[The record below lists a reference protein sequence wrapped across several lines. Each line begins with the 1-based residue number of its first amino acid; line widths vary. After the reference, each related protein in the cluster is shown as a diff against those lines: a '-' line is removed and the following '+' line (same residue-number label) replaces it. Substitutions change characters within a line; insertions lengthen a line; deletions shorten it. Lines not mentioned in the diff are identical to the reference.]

1 MTNESIQALKVQAL
15 FENKQTYIIPMY
27 QRNYAWGEKEIDQLI
42 LDIQDYQKQP
52 EQLNQGQTQ
61 GSKKYYIGTLVV
73 FERSKGTYEIID
85 GQQRFTTL
93 TLLAI
98 CLKRLSKEE
107 KNVLDMSW
115 FNQFNLDFESRPK
128 SSLTFQ
134 ALLRGDHL
142 QHLKS
147 SEYNADL
154 VQGFELLQR
163 AMEKIINQGSLSV
176 FCKYLFEN
184 VVIAQVLVPKDTDL
198 NHYFE
203 VMNNRGEQ
211 LEKHEILK
219 AKLMSVLN
227 QIKDEADKTSSMT
240 LFTSIWN
247 ATANM
252 ESYVQYGFS
261 TTQRD
266 VIFGK
271 DWGDFVPE
279 NASSLLEIF
288 SRNVESK
295 EQTSSKSNFKSISEM
310 LKQVPERI
318 KNKDTKEEKP
328 ERFNSIINFP
338 NFLLQVLQIWLS
350 QTMHNEKVALDDKQ
364 LIDQFEKY
372 ILLKGQGN
380 QEHERVIENVK
391 GFMFTLLKCKFIFD
405 QYIVKRD
412 YSTDHDDWSIKKLKR
427 YENSGSYVN
436 TLDGDS
442 FEINQKILLLMTAF
456 HVSTPT
462 LSYKYWL
469 NGALYW
475 LYQNKDKSVS
485 DYFNALQHLAR
496 KFIFQKYLSS
506 GQIDYF
512 DLIYDTPA
520 IDDLKIN
527 QLKRKISFGNIENN
541 FVFNYLDFLIYCNAE
556 KRNLD
561 DRYDVI
567 KKFKFTQ
574 RSSVEHFYAQ
584 QIEGERDKLDHENLH
599 RFGNLCLISSSKNS
613 SIGNR
618 LPSAKRD
625 YFMPEIR
632 KGKIDTLKLYLMI
645 QTLEEEKVWKKEQ
658 ILDHEKKM
666 LDLFES
672 DYKDFCEMCVGES
685 IQ

>member
-1 MTNESIQALKVQAL
+1 MTNELIQTFKVQAL

-42 LDIQDYQKQP
+42 LDIQDYQKQTD
-52 EQLNQGQTQ
+52 QLNQGQTREN
-61 GSKKYYIGTLVV
+61 KKYYIGTLVV
-73 FERSKGTYEIID
+73 FERSNGTYEIID

-107 KNVLDMSW
+107 KIVLDMSW
-115 FNQFNLDFESRPK
+115 FNQFNLDFQSRPK

-163 AMEKIINQGSLSV
+163 AIQKIIKQGDLSI

-184 VVIAQVLVPKDTDL
+184 VVITQVAVPKDTNL

-219 AKLMSVLN
+219 AKLLSILHKIEDVGDRSSCMS
-227 QIKDEADKTSSMT
+227 
-240 LFTSIWN
+240 LFTSIWD

-252 ESYVQYGFS
+252 ERYVQYGFS

-271 DWGDFVPE
+271 DWGDFVP
-279 NASSLLEIF
+279 NDF
-288 SRNVESK
+288 SELQKNYADNLVQPHQQNESK
-295 EQTSSKSNFKSISEM
+295 LRILDM
-310 LKQVPERI
+310 LTIPPNNI
-318 KNKDTKEEKP
+318 KNLDKSEEKP

-338 NFLLQVLQIWLS
+338 NLLLQVLQIWLS
-350 QTMHNEKVALDDKQ
+350 QTDRNEKVALDDKQ

-372 ILLKGQGN
+372 ILLKGQEN
-380 QEHERVIENVK
+380 QEHERIIENVK

-412 YSTDHDDWSIKKLKR
+412 YSTDHDDWSIKRLKR
-427 YENSGSYVN
+427 YKDSSSYVN

-442 FEINQKILLLMTAF
+442 SEITQKILLLMTAF

-469 NGALYW
+469 NGVLYW
-475 LYQNKDKSVS
+475 LYQNTDKSES

-496 KFIFQKYLSS
+496 KFIFQRYLNEK
-506 GQIDYF
+506 QIDYF
-512 DLIYDTPA
+512 DLIYGNQT
-520 IDDLKIN
+520 IDDFKID
-527 QLKRKISFGNIENN
+527 QSKLSFGNIENN
-541 FVFNYLDFLIYCNAE
+541 FVFNYLDFLIYCDAE
-556 KRNLD
+556 NSNDK
-561 DRYDVI
+561 VI
-567 KKFKFTQ
+567 KNFKFTQ

-666 LDLFES
+666 LDLFEL
-672 DYKDFCEMCVGES
+672 DYQDFVK
-685 IQ
+685 

>member
-1 MTNESIQALKVQAL
+1 MTNESIQALNVQAL

-42 LDIQDYQKQP
+42 LDIQDYQKQSD
-52 EQLNQGQTQ
+52 QLNQGQTQ

-73 FERSKGTYEIID
+73 FERSDGTYEIID

-107 KNVLDMSW
+107 KIVLDMSW

-142 QHLKS
+142 QHLES

-163 AMEKIINQGSLSV
+163 AIQKIIKQGDLSV

-184 VVIAQVLVPKDTDL
+184 VVITQVLVPKDTDL

-219 AKLMSVLN
+219 AQLMSVLN

-252 ESYVQYGFS
+252 ERYVQYGFS

-279 NASSLLEIF
+279 NASSLLKIF
-288 SRNVESK
+288 SRNVEPQ
-295 EQTSSKSNFKSISEM
+295 EQTNSKSNFQSISEM
-310 LKQVPERI
+310 LKKVPERI
-318 KNKDTKEEKP
+318 KNKETKEEKP

-350 QTMHNEKVALDDKQ
+350 QTNRNEKVALDDKQ
-364 LIDQFEKY
+364 LIDQFEKH
-372 ILLKGQGN
+372 ILLKGQEN

-412 YSTDHDDWSIKKLKR
+412 YSTDHDDWSIKRLKL
-427 YENSGSYVN
+427 YERNSSYVN
-436 TLDGDS
+436 T
-442 FEINQKILLLMTAF
+442 FEGNNTDIAQRVLLLMTAF

-475 LYQNKDKSVS
+475 LYQNKDKSES

-496 KFIFQKYLSS
+496 KFIFQRYLNEK
-506 GQIDYF
+506 QIDYF
-512 DLIYDTPA
+512 DLIYGNHT
-520 IDDLKIN
+520 IDDFKIDPSK
-527 QLKRKISFGNIENN
+527 LSFGNIESN
-541 FVFNYLDFLIYCNAE
+541 FVFNYLDFLIYCDATN
-556 KRNLD
+556 RNLD
-561 DRYDVI
+561 DRHGVI
-567 KKFKFTQ
+567 KNFKFTQ

-584 QIEGERDKLDHENLH
+584 QVEVADSKDDDENLH
-599 RFGNLCLISSSKNS
+599 SFGNLCLISSSKNS

-625 YFMPEIR
+625 YFMHEIN
-632 KGKIDTLKLYLMI
+632 KGKIDTLKLYRMI
-645 QTLEEEKVWKKEQ
+645 QMLEEEKVWKKEQ
-658 ILDHEKKM
+658 IETHEKAM
-666 LDLFES
+666 LALFKS
-672 DYKDFCEMCVGES
+672 DYTAFVK
-685 IQ
+685 

>member
-1 MTNESIQALKVQAL
+1 MKAESIQALKVQAL

-52 EQLNQGQTQ
+52 DQLNQGQTQ

-73 FERSKGTYEIID
+73 FERSDGTYEIID

-107 KNVLDMSW
+107 KIVLDMSW

-163 AMEKIINQGSLSV
+163 AIEKMINQGGLSG

-240 LFTSIWN
+240 LFMSIWN

-252 ESYVQYGFS
+252 ERYVQYGFS

-279 NASSLLEIF
+279 NASSLLKIF
-288 SRNVESK
+288 SRNIESQ
-295 EQTSSKSNFKSISEM
+295 EQTNSKSNFQSISEM
-310 LKQVPERI
+310 LKKVPERI
-318 KNKDTKEEKP
+318 KNKDTIFTKC
-328 ERFNSIINFP
+328 SA
-338 NFLLQVLQIWLS
+338 
-350 QTMHNEKVALDDKQ
+350 VALFVG
-364 LIDQFEKY
+364 IACIVY
-372 ILLKGQGN
+372 
-380 QEHERVIENVK
+380 
-391 GFMFTLLKCKFIFD
+391 TLL
-405 QYIVKRD
+405 
-412 YSTDHDDWSIKKLKR
+412 
-427 YENSGSYVN
+427 
-436 TLDGDS
+436 
-442 FEINQKILLLMTAF
+442 
-456 HVSTPT
+456 
-462 LSYKYWL
+462 
-469 NGALYW
+469 
-475 LYQNKDKSVS
+475 
-485 DYFNALQHLAR
+485 
-496 KFIFQKYLSS
+496 
-506 GQIDYF
+506 
-512 DLIYDTPA
+512 
-520 IDDLKIN
+520 
-527 QLKRKISFGNIENN
+527 
-541 FVFNYLDFLIYCNAE
+541 
-556 KRNLD
+556 
-561 DRYDVI
+561 VI
-567 KKFKFTQ
+567 KST
-574 RSSVEHFYAQ
+574 
-584 QIEGERDKLDHENLH
+584 
-599 RFGNLCLISSSKNS
+599 
-613 SIGNR
+613 
-618 LPSAKRD
+618 
-625 YFMPEIR
+625 
-632 KGKIDTLKLYLMI
+632 
-645 QTLEEEKVWKKEQ
+645 
-658 ILDHEKKM
+658 
-666 LDLFES
+666 
-672 DYKDFCEMCVGES
+672 
-685 IQ
+685 

>member
-1 MTNESIQALKVQAL
+1 MKAESIQALKVQAL

-52 EQLNQGQTQ
+52 DQLNQGQTQ

-73 FERSKGTYEIID
+73 FERSDGTYEIID

-107 KNVLDMSW
+107 KIVLDMSW

-142 QHLKS
+142 QHLKL

-163 AMEKIINQGSLSV
+163 AIEKMINQGGLSG

-252 ESYVQYGFS
+252 ERYVQYGFS

-288 SRNVESK
+288 RRNVESQ
-295 EQTSSKSNFKSISEM
+295 EQTSSKSNFQSISEM
-310 LKQVPERI
+310 LKKVPVRI

-338 NFLLQVLQIWLS
+338 NFLLQVLQIWIS
-350 QTMHNEKVALDDKQ
+350 QRNGDEKVALDDKQ
-364 LIDQFEKY
+364 LIDQFQKY
-372 ILLKGQGN
+372 ILLKGQEN
-380 QEHERVIENVK
+380 QEHERIIENVK
-391 GFMFTLLKCKFIFD
+391 GFIFTLLKCKFLFD
-405 QYIVKRD
+405 QYIIKRD
-412 YSTDHDDWSIKKLKR
+412 YSTDNDDWSIKRLKL
-427 YENSGSYVN
+427 YEKNSSYVN
-436 TLDGDS
+436 TFDENSTD
-442 FEINQKILLLMTAF
+442 IAQRILLLMTAF

-475 LYQNKDKSVS
+475 LYQNTDRTES

-496 KFIFQKYLSS
+496 KFIFQRYLSS
-506 GQIDYF
+506 EQIDYF
-512 DLIYDTPA
+512 DLLYGTSA

-527 QLKRKISFGNIENN
+527 QLMRKISFGNIENN
-541 FVFNYLDFLIYCNAE
+541 FVFNYLDFLIYCDAE
-556 KRNLD
+556 NSNDK
-561 DRYDVI
+561 VI
-567 KKFKFTQ
+567 KNFKLTQ

-584 QIEGERDKLDHENLH
+584 QVEVVDDKLDDKILH

-625 YFMPEIR
+625 YFMHEIN
-632 KGKIDTLKLYLMI
+632 KGKIDTLKLYRMI
-645 QTLEEEKVWKKEQ
+645 QMLEEEKVWKKEQ
-658 ILDHEKKM
+658 IEKHEKAM
-666 LDLFES
+666 LALFKS
-672 DYKDFCEMCVGES
+672 DYTAFVK
-685 IQ
+685 

>member
-1 MTNESIQALKVQAL
+1 MINESIQALKVQAL

-107 KNVLDMSW
+107 KIVLDMSW

-134 ALLRGDHL
+134 ALFRGDHL

-163 AMEKIINQGSLSV
+163 AIQKIITQGDLNS

-184 VVIAQVLVPKDTDL
+184 VVITQVAVPKDTNL

-203 VMNNRGEQ
+203 VMNSRGEQ

-219 AKLMSVLN
+219 AKLLSVLHK
-227 QIKDEADKTSSMT
+227 IEDLGDRTSCMT

-252 ESYVQYGFS
+252 ERYVQYGFS

-279 NASSLLEIF
+279 SASSLLEIF

-350 QTMHNEKVALDDKQ
+350 QTKRNEKVALDDKQ

-372 ILLKGQGN
+372 ILLKGHGN

-391 GFMFTLLKCKFIFD
+391 GFMFTLLKCKFLFD
-405 QYIVKRD
+405 QYIIKRD
-412 YSTDHDDWSIKKLKR
+412 YSTDHDDWSIKRLKL
-427 YENSGSYVN
+427 YEKNSSYVN
-436 TLDGDS
+436 T
-442 FEINQKILLLMTAF
+442 FEGNSTDIAQRVLLLMTAF

-462 LSYKYWL
+462 WSYKYWL

-475 LYQNKDKSVS
+475 LYQNKDKSES

-496 KFIFQKYLSS
+496 KFIFLRYLNLNNN
-506 GQIDYF
+506 QIDYF
-512 DLIYDTPA
+512 DLIYGNHT
-520 IDDLKIN
+520 IDDFKIDPSK
-527 QLKRKISFGNIENN
+527 LRFGNIENN
-541 FVFNYLDFLIYCNAE
+541 FVFNYLDFLIYCDATN
-556 KRNLD
+556 RNLD

-584 QIEGERDKLDHENLH
+584 QIEGERDKLDDETLH

-618 LPSAKRD
+618 SPITKCE

-645 QTLEEEKVWKKEQ
+645 QLLEKEGDWREAQIKKHEEGMF
-658 ILDHEKKM
+658 H
-666 LDLFES
+666 LFEL
-672 DYKDFCEMCVGES
+672 DYTAFVK
-685 IQ
+685 

>member
-1 MTNESIQALKVQAL
+1 MTNESIQALKVKAL

-61 GSKKYYIGTLVV
+61 ENKKYYIGTLVV
-73 FERSKGTYEIID
+73 FERSNGTYEIID

-98 CLKRLSKEE
+98 CLKRLSKE
-107 KNVLDMSW
+107 KKIVLDMSW
-115 FNQFNLDFESRPK
+115 FNQFNLDFQSRPK

-163 AMEKIINQGSLSV
+163 AMEKINKQGDLGD

-184 VVIAQVLVPKDTDL
+184 VVITQVTVPKDTNL

-219 AKLMSVLN
+219 AKLLSILHKIEDVG
-227 QIKDEADKTSSMT
+227 DRSSCMT
-240 LFTSIWN
+240 LFTNIWN

-252 ESYVQYGFS
+252 ERYVQYGFS

-350 QTMHNEKVALDDKQ
+350 QTMRNEKVALDDKQ

-372 ILLKGQGN
+372 ILLKGQRN

-412 YSTDHDDWSIKKLKR
+412 
-427 YENSGSYVN
+427 
-436 TLDGDS
+436 
-442 FEINQKILLLMTAF
+442 
-456 HVSTPT
+456 
-462 LSYKYWL
+462 
-469 NGALYW
+469 
-475 LYQNKDKSVS
+475 
-485 DYFNALQHLAR
+485 
-496 KFIFQKYLSS
+496 
-506 GQIDYF
+506 
-512 DLIYDTPA
+512 
-520 IDDLKIN
+520 
-527 QLKRKISFGNIENN
+527 
-541 FVFNYLDFLIYCNAE
+541 
-556 KRNLD
+556 
-561 DRYDVI
+561 
-567 KKFKFTQ
+567 
-574 RSSVEHFYAQ
+574 
-584 QIEGERDKLDHENLH
+584 
-599 RFGNLCLISSSKNS
+599 
-613 SIGNR
+613 
-618 LPSAKRD
+618 
-625 YFMPEIR
+625 
-632 KGKIDTLKLYLMI
+632 
-645 QTLEEEKVWKKEQ
+645 
-658 ILDHEKKM
+658 
-666 LDLFES
+666 
-672 DYKDFCEMCVGES
+672 
-685 IQ
+685 

>member
-42 LDIQDYQKQP
+42 LDIQDYQKQSD
-52 EQLNQGQTQ
+52 QLNQGQTQ

-73 FERSKGTYEIID
+73 FERSDGTYEIID

-107 KNVLDMSW
+107 KIVLDMSW

-163 AMEKIINQGSLSV
+163 AMEKIINQDGLSV

-184 VVIAQVLVPKDTDL
+184 VVITQVLVPKDTDL

-219 AKLMSVLN
+219 ARLMSVLN

-252 ESYVQYGFS
+252 ERYVQYGFS

-279 NASSLLEIF
+279 NASSLLDIVKKD
-288 SRNVESK
+288 VESK
-295 EQTSSKSNFKSISEM
+295 GQTSSENNSKSISEM

-350 QTMHNEKVALDDKQ
+350 QTNRNEKVALDDKQ

-380 QEHERVIENVK
+380 QEHERVIKNVK

-412 YSTDHDDWSIKKLKR
+412 YSTDHDDWSIKRLKR
-427 YENSGSYVN
+427 YKDSSSYVN

-442 FEINQKILLLMTAF
+442 SEITQKILLLMTAF

-469 NGALYW
+469 NGVLYW
-475 LYQNKDKSVS
+475 LYQNTDKSES

-496 KFIFQKYLSS
+496 KFIFQRYLNEK
-506 GQIDYF
+506 QIDYF
-512 DLIYDTPA
+512 DLIYGNQT
-520 IDDLKIN
+520 IDDFKID
-527 QLKRKISFGNIENN
+527 QSKLSFGNIENN
-541 FVFNYLDFLIYCNAE
+541 FVFNYLDFLIYCDAE
-556 KRNLD
+556 NSNDK
-561 DRYDVI
+561 VI
-567 KKFKFTQ
+567 KNFKFTQ

-672 DYKDFCEMCVGES
+672 DYKDFCEMCIGES

>member
-1 MTNESIQALKVQAL
+1 MKNESIQALNVQSL
-15 FENKQTYIIPMY
+15 LENKQKYFIPMY
-27 QRNYAWGEKEIDQLI
+27 QRNYAWGEQEIDQLI
-42 LDIQDYQKQP
+42 LDIQDYQHK
-52 EQLNQGQTQ
+52 NQ
-61 GSKKYYIGTLVV
+61 KYYIGTLVV
-73 FERSKGTYEIID
+73 FERSNGSYEIID

-98 CLKRLSKEE
+98 CLKRLSKQE
-107 KNVLDMSW
+107 KIVLDMSW

-154 VQGFELLQR
+154 AQGFELLQR
-163 AMEKIINQGSLSV
+163 AIQKIIKLGDLSG

-184 VVIAQVLVPKDTDL
+184 VIITQVLVPKDTDL

-219 AKLMSVLN
+219 AKLLSILD
-227 QIKDEADKTSSMT
+227 QIENEADKTSSMT

-252 ESYVQYGFS
+252 ERYVQYGFS

-271 DWGDFVPE
+271 DWGDFIPTD
-279 NASSLLEIF
+279 F
-288 SRNVESK
+288 SELQKNYADNLVQPHQQNESK
-295 EQTSSKSNFKSISEM
+295 LRILDM
-310 LKQVPERI
+310 LTIPPNNI
-318 KNKDTKEEKP
+318 KNLDKSEEKP

-350 QTMHNEKVALDDKQ
+350 QTDRNEKVALDDKQ

-372 ILLKGQGN
+372 ILLKGQEN

-391 GFMFTLLKCKFIFD
+391 GFMFSLLKCKFIFD
-405 QYIVKRD
+405 QYIIKRD
-412 YSTDHDDWSIKKLKR
+412 YSTNHDDWSIKRLKL
-427 YENSGSYVN
+427 YEKNSSYVN
-436 TLDGDS
+436 T
-442 FEINQKILLLMTAF
+442 FEGKDNAQKILLLMTAF
-456 HVSTPT
+456 HVSAPT

-475 LYQNKDKSVS
+475 LYQNTDHTES

-496 KFIFQKYLSS
+496 KFIFQRYLNEK
-506 GQIDYF
+506 QIDYF
-512 DLIYDTPA
+512 DLIYGNQT
-520 IDDLKIN
+520 IDDFKID
-527 QLKRKISFGNIENN
+527 QSKLSFGNIENN
-541 FVFNYLDFLIYCNAE
+541 FVFNYLDFLIYCDAE
-556 KRNLD
+556 NSNDK
-561 DRYDVI
+561 VI

-584 QIEGERDKLDHENLH
+584 KIEGERDKFFEDETLH

-666 LDLFES
+666 LDLFEL
-672 DYKDFCEMCVGES
+672 DYQDFVK
-685 IQ
+685 

>member
-1 MTNESIQALKVQAL
+1 MKNESIQALKVQAL
-15 FENKQTYIIPMY
+15 FESKQKYFIPMY
-27 QRNYAWGEKEIDQLI
+27 QRNYAWGEQEIDQLI
-42 LDIQDYQKQP
+42 LDIQDYQHK
-52 EQLNQGQTQ
+52 NQ
-61 GSKKYYIGTLVV
+61 KYYIGTLVV
-73 FERSKGTYEIID
+73 FEHSNGSYEIID

-107 KNVLDMSW
+107 KIVLDMSW

-163 AMEKIINQGSLSV
+163 AIQKIINQGDLNS

-184 VVIAQVLVPKDTDL
+184 VVITQVLVPKDTDL

-219 AKLMSVLN
+219 ARLLSKLHKIEDVGDRS
-227 QIKDEADKTSSMT
+227 SSMT

-252 ESYVQYGFS
+252 ERYVQYGFS

-288 SRNVESK
+288 SKNVESQ
-295 EQTSSKSNFKSISEM
+295 EQTNSESNFQSISEM

-318 KNKDTKEEKP
+318 NNKDTKEEKP

-350 QTMHNEKVALDDKQ
+350 QTNRNKKVALDDKQ
-364 LIDQFEKY
+364 LIDQFEEH
-372 ILLKGQGN
+372 ILLKNLGI
-380 QEHERVIENVK
+380 QEDKEVIENVK
-391 GFMFTLLKCKFIFD
+391 SFMFTLLKSKFLFD
-405 QYIVKRD
+405 QYIIKRD
-412 YSTDHDDWSIKKLKR
+412 YSTDHDDWSIKRLKL
-427 YENSGSYVN
+427 YEKNSSYVTTFGGN
-436 TLDGDS
+436 GADLAK
-442 FEINQKILLLMTAF
+442 KITLLMTAF
-456 HVSTPT
+456 HISTPT

-469 NGALYW
+469 NGALNW
-475 LYQNKDKSVS
+475 LYLNTDKSES

-496 KFIFQKYLSS
+496 KFIFQRYLNEK
-506 GQIDYF
+506 QIDYF
-512 DLIYDTPA
+512 DLIYGNQT
-520 IDDLKIN
+520 IDDFKID
-527 QLKRKISFGNIENN
+527 QSKLSFGNIENN
-541 FVFNYLDFLIYCNAE
+541 FVFNYLDFLIYCDAE
-556 KRNLD
+556 NSNDK
-561 DRYDVI
+561 VI
-567 KKFKFTQ
+567 KNFKFTQ

-584 QIEGERDKLDHENLH
+584 QIEGERDESDHENLH

-666 LDLFES
+666 LDLFEL
-672 DYKDFCEMCVGES
+672 DYQDFVK
-685 IQ
+685 

>member
-1 MTNESIQALKVQAL
+1 MKNESIQALKVQAL

-107 KNVLDMSW
+107 KIVLDMSW

-163 AMEKIINQGSLSV
+163 AMEKIINQGGLSV

-184 VVIAQVLVPKDTDL
+184 VVITQVLVPKDTDL

-219 AKLMSVLN
+219 ARLMSVLN
-227 QIKDEADKTSSMT
+227 QIKNEADKTSSMT

-252 ESYVQYGFS
+252 ERYVQYGFS
-261 TTQRD
+261 TIYRD

-288 SRNVESK
+288 SKNVESQ
-295 EQTSSKSNFKSISEM
+295 EQTNSESNFQSISEM
-310 LKQVPERI
+310 LKKVPERI
-318 KNKDTKEEKP
+318 RNKDTKEEKP

-350 QTMHNEKVALDDKQ
+350 QTMRNEKVALDDKQ

-372 ILLKGQGN
+372 ILLKGQRN

-442 FEINQKILLLMTAF
+442 SEINQKILLLMTAF

-496 KFIFQKYLSS
+496 KFIFQRYLSS
-506 GQIDYF
+506 EQIDYF

-658 ILDHEKKM
+658 ILDHEQAM
-666 LDLFES
+666 LALFES
-672 DYKDFCEMCVGES
+672 DYQDFVK
-685 IQ
+685 

>member
-1 MTNESIQALKVQAL
+1 
-15 FENKQTYIIPMY
+15 
-27 QRNYAWGEKEIDQLI
+27 
-42 LDIQDYQKQP
+42 
-52 EQLNQGQTQ
+52 
-61 GSKKYYIGTLVV
+61 
-73 FERSKGTYEIID
+73 
-85 GQQRFTTL
+85 
-93 TLLAI
+93 
-98 CLKRLSKEE
+98 
-107 KNVLDMSW
+107 
-115 FNQFNLDFESRPK
+115 
-128 SSLTFQ
+128 
-134 ALLRGDHL
+134 
-142 QHLKS
+142 
-147 SEYNADL
+147 
-154 VQGFELLQR
+154 
-163 AMEKIINQGSLSV
+163 MEKINKQGDLGD

-184 VVIAQVLVPKDTDL
+184 VVITQVTVPKDTNL

-219 AKLMSVLN
+219 AKLLSILHKIEDVG
-227 QIKDEADKTSSMT
+227 DRSSCMT

-252 ESYVQYGFS
+252 ERYVQYGFS

-279 NASSLLEIF
+279 NASSLLKIF
-288 SRNVESK
+288 SRNVEPQ
-295 EQTSSKSNFKSISEM
+295 EQTNSKSNFQSISEM
-310 LKQVPERI
+310 LKKVPERI

-350 QTMHNEKVALDDKQ
+350 QTKRNEKVALDDKQ

-372 ILLKGQGN
+372 ILLKGHGN

-412 YSTDHDDWSIKKLKR
+412 YSTDHDDWSIKRLKL
-427 YENSGSYVN
+427 YERNSSYVN
-436 TLDGDS
+436 T
-442 FEINQKILLLMTAF
+442 FEGNNTDIAQRVLLLMTAF

-475 LYQNKDKSVS
+475 LYQNKDKSES

-496 KFIFQKYLSS
+496 KFIFQRYLNEN
-506 GQIDYF
+506 QIDYF
-512 DLIYDTPA
+512 DLIYGNHT
-520 IDDLKIN
+520 IDDFKIDPSK
-527 QLKRKISFGNIENN
+527 LSFGNIESN
-541 FVFNYLDFLIYCNAE
+541 FVFNYLDFLIYCDATS
-556 KRNLD
+556 RNLD
-561 DRYDVI
+561 DRHGVI
-567 KKFKFTQ
+567 KNFKFTQ

-584 QIEGERDKLDHENLH
+584 QVEVADSKDDDENLH
-599 RFGNLCLISSSKNS
+599 SFGNLCLISSSKNS

-625 YFMPEIR
+625 YFMHEIN
-632 KGKIDTLKLYLMI
+632 KGKIDTLKLYRMI
-645 QTLEEEKVWKKEQ
+645 QMLEEEKVWKKEQ
-658 ILDHEKKM
+658 IETHEKAM
-666 LDLFES
+666 LALFKS
-672 DYKDFCEMCVGES
+672 DYTAFVK
-685 IQ
+685 

>member
-1 MTNESIQALKVQAL
+1 MKNESIQALKVQAL

-52 EQLNQGQTQ
+52 DQINPVQTQ
-61 GSKKYYIGTLVV
+61 GNKKYYIGTLVV
-73 FERSKGTYEIID
+73 FESSDGKYEIID

-98 CLKRLSKEE
+98 CLKRLSQEE
-107 KNVLDMSW
+107 KIVLDMSW
-115 FNQFNLDFESRPK
+115 FDQFNLDFESRPK

-134 ALLRGDHL
+134 ALFRGDHL

-163 AMEKIINQGSLSV
+163 AIQKIITQGDLNS

-184 VVIAQVLVPKDTDL
+184 VVITQVAVPKDTNL

-203 VMNNRGEQ
+203 VMNSRGEQ

-219 AKLMSVLN
+219 AKLLSVLHK
-227 QIKDEADKTSSMT
+227 IEDVGDRTSCMT

-252 ESYVQYGFS
+252 ERYVQYGFS

-271 DWGDFVPE
+271 DWGDFIPE
-279 NASSLLEIF
+279 NASSLLKIF
-288 SRNVESK
+288 SKNVESQ
-295 EQTSSKSNFKSISEM
+295 EQKSSKSNSQSINEM
-310 LKQVPERI
+310 LKKVPERI

-350 QTMHNEKVALDDKQ
+350 QTNRNQKVALDDKQ
-364 LIDQFEKY
+364 LIDQFAKY
-372 ILLKGQGN
+372 ILLKGQEN

-391 GFMFTLLKCKFIFD
+391 GFMFTLLKCKFLFD
-405 QYIVKRD
+405 QYIIKRD
-412 YSTDHDDWSIKKLKR
+412 YSTDHDDWSIKRLKL
-427 YENSGSYVN
+427 YEKNSSYVN
-436 TLDGDS
+436 N
-442 FEINQKILLLMTAF
+442 FEGNSTDFAKKILLLMTAF

-469 NGALYW
+469 NGLLYW
-475 LYQNKDKSVS
+475 LYQNKDKSES
-485 DYFNALQHLAR
+485 DFFNALQHLAR
-496 KFIFQKYLSS
+496 KFIFLRYLNLNND
-506 GQIDYF
+506 QIDYF
-512 DLIYDTPA
+512 DLIYGNHT
-520 IDDLKIN
+520 IDDFKIDPSK
-527 QLKRKISFGNIENN
+527 LRFGNIENN
-541 FVFNYLDFLIYCNAE
+541 FVFNYLDFLIYCDATN
-556 KRNLD
+556 RNLD
-561 DRYDVI
+561 DRHGVI
-567 KKFKFTQ
+567 KNFKFTQ

-584 QIEGERDKLDHENLH
+584 QVEVVDSKLDDKTLH
-599 RFGNLCLISSSKNS
+599 SFGNLCLISSSKNS

-625 YFMPEIR
+625 YFMHEIN

-645 QTLEEEKVWKKEQ
+645 QLLEKEGDWREAQIKKHEEGMF
-658 ILDHEKKM
+658 H
-666 LDLFES
+666 LFEL
-672 DYKDFCEMCVGES
+672 DYTAFVK
-685 IQ
+685 

>member
-1 MTNESIQALKVQAL
+1 MKNESIQALKVQAL

-52 EQLNQGQTQ
+52 DQLNQGQTQ
-61 GSKKYYIGTLVV
+61 GNEKYYIGTLVV
-73 FERSKGTYEIID
+73 FECSDGTYEIID

-107 KNVLDMSW
+107 KVVLDMSW

-163 AMEKIINQGSLSV
+163 AMEKMIKQNCLVG
-176 FCKYLFEN
+176 FCEYLFQN
-184 VVIAQVLVPKDTDL
+184 VVITQVAVPKDTNL

-252 ESYVQYGFS
+252 ERYIQYGFS

-266 VIFGK
+266 MIFGN

-279 NASSLLEIF
+279 NASSLLKIF
-288 SRNVESK
+288 SKNEESQ
-295 EQTSSKSNFKSISEM
+295 EQKNTKSNFKSISEM
-310 LKQVPERI
+310 LKQVPEHI
-318 KNKDTKEEKP
+318 KNKDRKEEKP

-350 QTMHNEKVALDDKQ
+350 QTNRNEKVALDDKQ

-380 QEHERVIENVK
+380 QEYERVIENVK

-427 YENSGSYVN
+427 YENSSSYVN

-442 FEINQKILLLMTAF
+442 PEITQKILLLMTAF

-469 NGALYW
+469 NGMLYW
-475 LYQNKDKSVS
+475 LYQNKDKSEA

-496 KFIFQKYLSS
+496 KFIFQRYLNAK
-506 GQIDYF
+506 QIDYF
-512 DLIYDTPA
+512 DLIYSTQT
-520 IDDLKIN
+520 IDDLKIDK
-527 QLKRKISFGNIENN
+527 LKLSFGSIENN
-541 FVFNYLDFLIYCNAE
+541 FVFNYLDYLIWSNAE
-556 KRNLD
+556 NLD
-561 DRYDVI
+561 KEATEI
-567 KKFKFTQ
+567 FKNFKFTQ

-584 QIEGERDKLDHENLH
+584 QIEGEGGELDDKKLH
-599 RFGNLCLISSSKNS
+599 NFGNLCLISSSKNS
-613 SIGNR
+613 SLGNR
-618 LPSAKRD
+618 SPSAKRD
-625 YFMPEIR
+625 YFRHEIK

-645 QTLEEEKVWKKEQ
+645 QLLEKEGDWREAQIKKHEEK
-658 ILDHEKKM
+658 M
-666 LDLFES
+666 LYLFES
-672 DYKDFCEMCVGES
+672 DYKGFCEMSVGES

>member
-1 MTNESIQALKVQAL
+1 MTNEPIQTFKVKAL

-42 LDIQDYQKQP
+42 LDIQDYQKQTD
-52 EQLNQGQTQ
+52 QLNQGQTREN
-61 GSKKYYIGTLVV
+61 KKYYIGTLVV
-73 FERSKGTYEIID
+73 FERSNGTYEIID

-107 KNVLDMSW
+107 KIVLDMSW

-163 AMEKIINQGSLSV
+163 AIQKIIKQGDLSI

-184 VVIAQVLVPKDTDL
+184 VVITQVAVPKDTNL

-219 AKLMSVLN
+219 AKLLSILHKIEDVGDRSSCMS
-227 QIKDEADKTSSMT
+227 
-240 LFTSIWN
+240 LFTSIWD

-252 ESYVQYGFS
+252 ERYVQYGFS

-279 NASSLLEIF
+279 NASRLLKSF
-288 SRNVESK
+288 SRNVESQ
-295 EQTSSKSNFKSISEM
+295 EQTNTKSNFQSISEM
-310 LKQVPERI
+310 LKKVPERI

-350 QTMHNEKVALDDKQ
+350 QTNRNEKVALDDKQ
-364 LIDQFEKY
+364 LIDQFEKH

-412 YSTDHDDWSIKKLKR
+412 
-427 YENSGSYVN
+427 
-436 TLDGDS
+436 
-442 FEINQKILLLMTAF
+442 
-456 HVSTPT
+456 
-462 LSYKYWL
+462 
-469 NGALYW
+469 
-475 LYQNKDKSVS
+475 
-485 DYFNALQHLAR
+485 
-496 KFIFQKYLSS
+496 
-506 GQIDYF
+506 
-512 DLIYDTPA
+512 
-520 IDDLKIN
+520 
-527 QLKRKISFGNIENN
+527 
-541 FVFNYLDFLIYCNAE
+541 
-556 KRNLD
+556 
-561 DRYDVI
+561 
-567 KKFKFTQ
+567 
-574 RSSVEHFYAQ
+574 
-584 QIEGERDKLDHENLH
+584 
-599 RFGNLCLISSSKNS
+599 
-613 SIGNR
+613 
-618 LPSAKRD
+618 
-625 YFMPEIR
+625 
-632 KGKIDTLKLYLMI
+632 
-645 QTLEEEKVWKKEQ
+645 
-658 ILDHEKKM
+658 
-666 LDLFES
+666 
-672 DYKDFCEMCVGES
+672 
-685 IQ
+685 

>member
-1 MTNESIQALKVQAL
+1 MTNESIQALNVQAL

-52 EQLNQGQTQ
+52 DQLNLGQTQ
-61 GSKKYYIGTLVV
+61 GNKKYYIGTLVV
-73 FERSKGTYEIID
+73 FERIDGTYEIID

-107 KNVLDMSW
+107 KIILDMSW
-115 FNQFNLDFESRPK
+115 FNLFNLDFESRPK

-147 SEYNADL
+147 SVYNADL

-163 AMEKIINQGSLSV
+163 AIQKIIKQGDLNG

-184 VVIAQVLVPKDTDL
+184 VVITQVLVPKDTDL

-252 ESYVQYGFS
+252 ERYVQYGFS

-266 VIFGK
+266 VIFGN
-271 DWGDFVPE
+271 DWGDFIPE
-279 NASSLLEIF
+279 NASSLLEFF
-288 SRNVESK
+288 SRNVELQ
-295 EQTSSKSNFKSISEM
+295 EQTSSKSNFQSISEM

-318 KNKDTKEEKP
+318 KNKDTKVEKP

-338 NFLLQVLQIWLS
+338 NFLLQILQIWLS
-350 QTMHNEKVALDDKQ
+350 QTDLNEKVALDDKQ

-372 ILLKGQGN
+372 ILLKGQEN
-380 QEHERVIENVK
+380 LELERVIENVK

-412 YSTDHDDWSIKKLKR
+412 YSTDHDDWSIKRLKL
-427 YENSGSYVN
+427 YEKNSSYVN
-436 TLDGDS
+436 T
-442 FEINQKILLLMTAF
+442 FEGNSTDIAQRVLLLMTAF

-475 LYQNKDKSVS
+475 LYQNKDRTES
-485 DYFNALQHLAR
+485 DYLKALQHLAR
-496 KFIFQKYLSS
+496 KFIFLRYLSAE
-506 GQIDYF
+506 QVDYF
-512 DLIYDTPA
+512 DLIYGSQT
-520 IDDLKIN
+520 IRNLKIDESK
-527 QLKRKISFGNIENN
+527 LSFGNIENN

-556 KRNLD
+556 NSNDK
-561 DRYDVI
+561 VI
-567 KKFKFTQ
+567 KNFKFTQ

-584 QIEGERDKLDHENLH
+584 QVEVADSKLDDENLH
-599 RFGNLCLISSSKNS
+599 SFGNLCLISSSKNS

-618 LPSAKRD
+618 LPSAKRE
-625 YFMPEIR
+625 YFLPEINN
-632 KGKIDTLKLYLMI
+632 GKIDTLKLYRMI
-645 QTLEEEKVWKKEQ
+645 QMLEEEKVWKKEQ
-658 ILDHEKKM
+658 IEKHEKAM
-666 LDLFES
+666 LALFKS
-672 DYKDFCEMCVGES
+672 DYTAFVK
-685 IQ
+685 

>member
-1 MTNESIQALKVQAL
+1 MKNESIQALNVQAL
-15 FENKQTYIIPMY
+15 FQNKQNYIIPMY

-42 LDIQDYQKQP
+42 LDIQDYQD
-52 EQLNQGQTQ
+52 EN
-61 GSKKYYIGTLVV
+61 KKYYIGTLVV
-73 FERSKGTYEIID
+73 YERSDETYEIID

-107 KNVLDMSW
+107 KDVPDMAW

-142 QHLKS
+142 QHLRS
-147 SEYNADL
+147 SAYNADL
-154 VQGFELLQR
+154 VQGFELLQQAIQKMR
-163 AMEKIINQGSLSV
+163 QHSNLNG

-184 VVIAQVLVPKDTDL
+184 VVITQVAVPKDTDL

-227 QIKDEADKTSSMT
+227 KISDDADKTSSMA
-240 LFTSIWN
+240 LFTTIWN

-252 ESYVQYGFS
+252 ERYVQFGFS
-261 TTQRD
+261 TKQR
-266 VIFGK
+266 VEIFGN
-271 DWGDFVPE
+271 DWGDFIPH
-279 NASSLLEIF
+279 NHSSLLDIVK
-288 SRNVESK
+288 RNVESQ
-295 EQTSSKSNFKSISEM
+295 EQTSLESNSQSISEM
-310 LKQVPERI
+310 LKKVPEI
-318 KNKDTKEEKP
+318 IENKNTKEEKP

-338 NFLLQVLQIWLS
+338 NFLLQVLQIWVR
-350 QTMHNEKVALDDKQ
+350 QTGRVEKVALDDKQ

-372 ILLKGQGN
+372 ILLKGQEN
-380 QEHERVIENVK
+380 QEYERVIESVK

-405 QYIVKRD
+405 QYIIKRD
-412 YSTDHDDWSIKKLKR
+412 YSTNHDDWSIKRLKL
-427 YENSGSYVN
+427 YEKNSSYVN
-436 TLDGDS
+436 TFDGNSADLAKR
-442 FEINQKILLLMTAF
+442 IVLLMTAF

-475 LYQNKDKSVS
+475 LYQNTDKSES
-485 DYFNALQHLAR
+485 NYFNELQHLAR
-496 KFIFQKYLSS
+496 KFIFQRYLNAE
-506 GQIDYF
+506 QIDYF
-512 DLIYDTPA
+512 DLIYGVQAKTNLT
-520 IDDLKIN
+520 IDQSKL
-527 QLKRKISFGNIENN
+527 SFGNIENN

-556 KRNLD
+556 NSNDK
-561 DRYDVI
+561 VI
-567 KKFKFTQ
+567 KNFKFTQ

-584 QIEGERDKLDHENLH
+584 QIEGESDKLDNANLH
-599 RFGNLCLISSSKNS
+599 KFGNLCLISSSKNS

-625 YFMPEIR
+625 YFLHEIN
-632 KGKIDTLKLYLMI
+632 KGKIDTLKLFLMLKL
-645 QTLEEEKVWKKEQ
+645 LEEEKVWRTTQ
-658 ILDHEKKM
+658 IEKHEKAM
-666 LDLFES
+666 LALFES
-672 DYKDFCEMCVGES
+672 DYQGFCKMSVGEP
-685 IQ
+685 IQC

>member
-1 MTNESIQALKVQAL
+1 MTNESIQAFKIQAL

-27 QRNYAWGEKEIDQLI
+27 QRNYAWGEEEIDQLI
-42 LDIQDYQKQP
+42 LDIQDYQK
-52 EQLNQGQTQ
+52 EN
-61 GSKKYYIGTLVV
+61 KKYYIGTLVV
-73 FERSKGTYEIID
+73 FEHSNGKYEIID

-107 KNVLDMSW
+107 KIVLDMSW

-134 ALLRGDHL
+134 ALLRGDQL
-142 QHLKS
+142 QHLRS
-147 SEYNADL
+147 STYNADII
-154 VQGFELLQR
+154 QGFELLQS
-163 AMEKIINQGSLSV
+163 AIQKIIKQGDLNS

-184 VVIAQVLVPKDTDL
+184 VIITQVLVPKDTDL

-203 VMNNRGEQ
+203 VMNSRGEQ

-219 AKLMSVLN
+219 AKLLSVLHK
-227 QIKDEADKTSSMT
+227 IEDAGDRSSCMI

-252 ESYVQYGFS
+252 ERYVQYGFS

-266 VIFGK
+266 VIFGR
-271 DWGDFVPE
+271 DWGDFTP
-279 NASSLLEIF
+279 NNF
-288 SRNVESK
+288 SELQKNYADNLAQPHQQKESK
-295 EQTSSKSNFKSISEM
+295 LRILDM
-310 LKQVPERI
+310 LTIPPNNI
-318 KNKDTKEEKP
+318 KNLDKSEEKP

-338 NFLLQVLQIWLS
+338 NFLLQVLQIWLG
-350 QTMHNEKVALDDKQ
+350 QTDCNKKVALDDKQ

-372 ILLKGQGN
+372 ILLKDQGN
-380 QEHERVIENVK
+380 QEHKRVIENVK

-412 YSTDHDDWSIKKLKR
+412 YSTDHDDWSIKRLKR

-442 FEINQKILLLMTAF
+442 SEITQKILLLMTAF

-496 KFIFQKYLSS
+496 KFIFQRYLSS
-506 GQIDYF
+506 EQIDYF
-512 DLIYDTPA
+512 DLIYGTPA

-584 QIEGERDKLDHENLH
+584 QIEGERDKLDDETLH

-618 LPSAKRD
+618 SPSTKCE

-645 QTLEEEKVWKKEQ
+645 QLLEKEGDWSTTQIEKHEQ
-658 ILDHEKKM
+658 AM
-666 LDLFES
+666 LALFEL
-672 DYKDFCEMCVGES
+672 DYQDFVK
-685 IQ
+685 

>member
-1 MTNESIQALKVQAL
+1 MTNESIQALKIQAL

-73 FERSKGTYEIID
+73 FERSDGTYEIID

-107 KNVLDMSW
+107 NNVLDMSW

-128 SSLTFQ
+128 SSLTFK

-154 VQGFELLQR
+154 VKGFELLQR
-163 AMEKIINQGSLSV
+163 AMEKINKQGDLGD

-184 VVIAQVLVPKDTDL
+184 VVITQVAVPKDTNL

-219 AKLMSVLN
+219 ARLMSVLN

-252 ESYVQYGFS
+252 ERYVQYGFS

-271 DWGDFVPE
+271 DWGNFVPE

-288 SRNVESK
+288 SRNVESQ
-295 EQTSSKSNFKSISEM
+295 EQTSSKSNFQSISEM

-350 QTMHNEKVALDDKQ
+350 QTMRNEKVALDDKQ
-364 LIDQFEKY
+364 LIDQFEKH

-427 YENSGSYVN
+427 YENTGSYVN
-436 TLDGDS
+436 T
-442 FEINQKILLLMTAF
+442 FEVNNTDIAQRVLLLITAF

-496 KFIFQKYLSS
+496 KFIFQRYLNEK
-506 GQIDYF
+506 QIDYF
-512 DLIYDTPA
+512 DLIYGNQT
-520 IDDLKIN
+520 IDDFKID
-527 QLKRKISFGNIENN
+527 QSKLSFGNIENN
-541 FVFNYLDFLIYCNAE
+541 FVFNYLDFLIYCDAE
-556 KRNLD
+556 NSNDK
-561 DRYDVI
+561 VI
-567 KKFKFTQ
+567 KNFKFTQ

-618 LPSAKRD
+618 LPSAKSD

-666 LDLFES
+666 LDLFEL
-672 DYKDFCEMCVGES
+672 DYQDFVK
-685 IQ
+685 

>member
-1 MTNESIQALKVQAL
+1 MTNESIQAFKIQAL

-27 QRNYAWGEKEIDQLI
+27 QRNYAWGEKEINQLI

-52 EQLNQGQTQ
+52 EQLNQWQTQ
-61 GSKKYYIGTLVV
+61 GIKKYYIGTLVV
-73 FERSKGTYEIID
+73 FEHNDGTYEIID

-107 KNVLDMSW
+107 NNVLDMSW
-115 FNQFNLDFESRPK
+115 FNQFNLDFESRSK

-163 AMEKIINQGSLSV
+163 AMEKINKQGDLGD

-184 VVIAQVLVPKDTDL
+184 VVITQVTVPKDTNL

-219 AKLMSVLN
+219 AKLLSVLHK
-227 QIKDEADKTSSMT
+227 IEDAGDRSSCMI

-252 ESYVQYGFS
+252 ERYVQYGFS

-266 VIFGK
+266 VIFGR

-295 EQTSSKSNFKSISEM
+295 EQTSSKGNFQSISEM
-310 LKQVPERI
+310 LKKVPERN

-350 QTMHNEKVALDDKQ
+350 QTNRNEKVALDDKQ

-412 YSTDHDDWSIKKLKR
+412 YSTDHDDWSIKRLKL
-427 YENSGSYVN
+427 YERNSSYVN
-436 TLDGDS
+436 T
-442 FEINQKILLLMTAF
+442 FEGNNTDIAQRVLLLMTAF

-475 LYQNKDKSVS
+475 LYQDKGKSVS
-485 DYFNALQHLAR
+485 DYFIALQHLAR
-496 KFIFQKYLSS
+496 KFIFQRYLNEK
-506 GQIDYF
+506 QIDYF
-512 DLIYDTPA
+512 DLIYGNQT
-520 IDDLKIN
+520 IDDFKID
-527 QLKRKISFGNIENN
+527 QSKLSFGSIENN

-625 YFMPEIR
+625 YFMHEIN

-666 LDLFES
+666 LDLFEL
-672 DYKDFCEMCVGES
+672 DYQDFVK
-685 IQ
+685 

>member
-42 LDIQDYQKQP
+42 LDIQDYQKQTD
-52 EQLNQGQTQ
+52 QLNQGQTQ
-61 GSKKYYIGTLVV
+61 ENKKYYIGTLVV
-73 FERSKGTYEIID
+73 FERSNSTYEIID

-107 KNVLDMSW
+107 KIVLDMSW
-115 FNQFNLDFESRPK
+115 FNQFNLDFHSRPK

-163 AMEKIINQGSLSV
+163 AIQKIIKQGDLSV

-184 VVIAQVLVPKDTDL
+184 VVITQVLVPKDTDL

-219 AKLMSVLN
+219 AQLMSVLN

-252 ESYVQYGFS
+252 ERYVQYGFS

-288 SRNVESK
+288 SKNVESQ
-295 EQTSSKSNFKSISEM
+295 EQTNSENNFQSISEM
-310 LKQVPERI
+310 LKKVPERI
-318 KNKDTKEEKP
+318 RNKDTKEEKL

-350 QTMHNEKVALDDKQ
+350 QTNRNEKVALDDKQ
-364 LIDQFEKY
+364 LIDQFEKH

-380 QEHERVIENVK
+380 PEHERVIENVK

-442 FEINQKILLLMTAF
+442 SEINQKILLLMTAF

-485 DYFNALQHLAR
+485 DYFNAFQHLAR
-496 KFIFQKYLSS
+496 KFIFQRYLNEK
-506 GQIDYF
+506 QIDYF
-512 DLIYDTPA
+512 DLIYGNQK
-520 IDDLKIN
+520 IDDFKID
-527 QLKRKISFGNIENN
+527 QSKLSFGNIENN

-584 QIEGERDKLDHENLH
+584 QIEGERDESDHENLH

-672 DYKDFCEMCVGES
+672 DYKDFCEMCAGES

>member
-1 MTNESIQALKVQAL
+1 MTNELIQTFKVQAL

-42 LDIQDYQKQP
+42 LDIQDYQKQTD
-52 EQLNQGQTQ
+52 QLNQGQTREN
-61 GSKKYYIGTLVV
+61 KKYYIGTLVV
-73 FERSKGTYEIID
+73 FERSNGTYEIID

-107 KNVLDMSW
+107 KIVLDMSW
-115 FNQFNLDFESRPK
+115 FNQFNLDFQSRPK

-163 AMEKIINQGSLSV
+163 AIQKIIKQGDLSI

-184 VVIAQVLVPKDTDL
+184 VVITQVAVPKDTNL

-219 AKLMSVLN
+219 AKLLSILHKIEDVGDRSSCMS
-227 QIKDEADKTSSMT
+227 
-240 LFTSIWN
+240 LFTSIWD

-252 ESYVQYGFS
+252 ERYVQYGFS

-279 NASSLLEIF
+279 NASSLLKIF
-288 SRNVESK
+288 SINVESQ
-295 EQTSSKSNFKSISEM
+295 EQTNSKSNFQSISEM
-310 LKQVPERI
+310 LKKVPERI

-350 QTMHNEKVALDDKQ
+350 QTNRNEKVALDDKQ
-364 LIDQFEKY
+364 LIDQFEKH

-427 YENSGSYVN
+427 YENTGSYVN
-436 TLDGDS
+436 T
-442 FEINQKILLLMTAF
+442 FEVNNTDIAQRVLLLMTAL

-496 KFIFQKYLSS
+496 KFIFQRYLNEK
-506 GQIDYF
+506 QIDYF
-512 DLIYDTPA
+512 DLIYGNQT
-520 IDDLKIN
+520 IDDFKID
-527 QLKRKISFGNIENN
+527 QSKLSFGNIENN
-541 FVFNYLDFLIYCNAE
+541 FVFNYLDFLIYCDAE
-556 KRNLD
+556 NSNDK
-561 DRYDVI
+561 VI
-567 KKFKFTQ
+567 KNFKFTQ

-645 QTLEEEKVWKKEQ
+645 QTLEEEKVWKKVQ

-666 LDLFES
+666 LDLFEL
-672 DYKDFCEMCVGES
+672 DYQDFVK
-685 IQ
+685 

>member
-1 MTNESIQALKVQAL
+1 MKNESIQALKVQAL

-107 KNVLDMSW
+107 KIVLDMSW

-163 AMEKIINQGSLSV
+163 AMEKIINQGGLSV

-184 VVIAQVLVPKDTDL
+184 VVITQVLVPKDTDL

-219 AKLMSVLN
+219 ARLMSVLN
-227 QIKDEADKTSSMT
+227 QIKNEADKTSSMT

-252 ESYVQYGFS
+252 ERYVQYGFS
-261 TTQRD
+261 TIYRD

-288 SRNVESK
+288 SKNVESQ
-295 EQTSSKSNFKSISEM
+295 EQTNSESNFQSISEM
-310 LKQVPERI
+310 LKKVPERI
-318 KNKDTKEEKP
+318 RNKDTKEEKP

-350 QTMHNEKVALDDKQ
+350 QTMRNEKVALDDKQ

-372 ILLKGQGN
+372 ILLKGQRN

-442 FEINQKILLLMTAF
+442 SEINQKILLLMTAF

-496 KFIFQKYLSS
+496 KFIFQRYLSS
-506 GQIDYF
+506 EQIDYF

-658 ILDHEKKM
+658 IEEHEKAM
-666 LDLFES
+666 LKLFES
-672 DYKDFCEMCVGES
+672 DYHDFVK
-685 IQ
+685 

>member
-1 MTNESIQALKVQAL
+1 MTNESIQALNVQAL

-42 LDIQDYQKQP
+42 LDIQDYQKQTD
-52 EQLNQGQTQ
+52 QLNQGQTQ
-61 GSKKYYIGTLVV
+61 ENKKYYIGTLVV
-73 FERSKGTYEIID
+73 FERSNSTYEIID

-107 KNVLDMSW
+107 KIVLDMSW
-115 FNQFNLDFESRPK
+115 FNQFNLDFHSRPK

-163 AMEKIINQGSLSV
+163 AIQKIIKQGDLSF

-184 VVIAQVLVPKDTDL
+184 VVITQVLVPKDTDL

-219 AKLMSVLN
+219 AQLMSVLN

-252 ESYVQYGFS
+252 ERYVQYGFS

-288 SRNVESK
+288 SKNVESQ
-295 EQTSSKSNFKSISEM
+295 EQTNSENNFQSISEM
-310 LKQVPERI
+310 LKKVPERI
-318 KNKDTKEEKP
+318 RNKDTKEEKP

-350 QTMHNEKVALDDKQ
+350 QTMRNEKVALDDKQ
-364 LIDQFEKY
+364 LIDQFEKH

-380 QEHERVIENVK
+380 PEHERVIENVK

-442 FEINQKILLLMTAF
+442 SEINQKILLLMTAF

-485 DYFNALQHLAR
+485 DYFNAFQHLAR
-496 KFIFQKYLSS
+496 KFIFQRYLNEK
-506 GQIDYF
+506 QIDYF
-512 DLIYDTPA
+512 DLIYGNQK
-520 IDDLKIN
+520 IDDFKID
-527 QLKRKISFGNIENN
+527 QSKLSFGNIENN

-584 QIEGERDKLDHENLH
+584 QIEGERDESDHENLH

-672 DYKDFCEMCVGES
+672 DYKDFCEMCAGES

>member
-1 MTNESIQALKVQAL
+1 M
-15 FENKQTYIIPMY
+15 
-27 QRNYAWGEKEIDQLI
+27 
-42 LDIQDYQKQP
+42 
-52 EQLNQGQTQ
+52 
-61 GSKKYYIGTLVV
+61 
-73 FERSKGTYEIID
+73 ER
-85 GQQRFTTL
+85 
-93 TLLAI
+93 
-98 CLKRLSKEE
+98 
-107 KNVLDMSW
+107 
-115 FNQFNLDFESRPK
+115 
-128 SSLTFQ
+128 
-134 ALLRGDHL
+134 
-142 QHLKS
+142 
-147 SEYNADL
+147 
-154 VQGFELLQR
+154 
-163 AMEKIINQGSLSV
+163 
-176 FCKYLFEN
+176 
-184 VVIAQVLVPKDTDL
+184 
-198 NHYFE
+198 
-203 VMNNRGEQ
+203 
-211 LEKHEILK
+211 
-219 AKLMSVLN
+219 
-227 QIKDEADKTSSMT
+227 
-240 LFTSIWN
+240 
-247 ATANM
+247 
-252 ESYVQYGFS
+252 YVQYGFS

-288 SRNVESK
+288 SKNVESQ
-295 EQTSSKSNFKSISEM
+295 EQTNSESNFQSISEM
-310 LKQVPERI
+310 LKKVPERI
-318 KNKDTKEEKP
+318 RNKDTKEEKP

-350 QTMHNEKVALDDKQ
+350 QTMRNEKVALDDKQ

-372 ILLKGQGN
+372 ILLKGQRN

-442 FEINQKILLLMTAF
+442 SEINQKILLLMTAF

-475 LYQNKDKSVS
+475 IYQNKDKSVS

-496 KFIFQKYLSS
+496 KFIFQRYLNEK
-506 GQIDYF
+506 QIDYF

-541 FVFNYLDFLIYCNAE
+541 FVFNYLDFLIYCDAE
-556 KRNLD
+556 NSNDK
-561 DRYDVI
+561 VI
-567 KKFKFTQ
+567 KNFKFTQ

-584 QIEGERDKLDHENLH
+584 QVEAADSKLDDENLH
-599 RFGNLCLISSSKNS
+599 SFGNLCLISSSKNS

-625 YFMPEIR
+625 YFMHEIN
-632 KGKIDTLKLYLMI
+632 KGKIDTLKLYRMI
-645 QTLEEEKVWKKEQ
+645 QMLGEEKVWKKEQ
-658 ILDHEKKM
+658 IEEHEKAM
-666 LDLFES
+666 LKLFES
-672 DYKDFCEMCVGES
+672 DYHDFVK
-685 IQ
+685 

>member
-1 MTNESIQALKVQAL
+1 MKNEPIQALKVKAL
-15 FENKQTYIIPMY
+15 LENKQTYIIPMY

-42 LDIQDYQKQP
+42 LDIQDYQKQTD
-52 EQLNQGQTQ
+52 QLNQGQTQ
-61 GSKKYYIGTLVV
+61 ENKKYYIGTLVV
-73 FERSKGTYEIID
+73 FERSNGTYEIID

-107 KNVLDMSW
+107 KIVLDMSW

-163 AMEKIINQGSLSV
+163 AIQKIIKQGDLSI

-184 VVIAQVLVPKDTDL
+184 VVITQVAVPKDTNL

-219 AKLMSVLN
+219 AQLMSVLN
-227 QIKDEADKTSSMT
+227 QIKDEADKTSSLT
-240 LFTSIWN
+240 LFTSIWD

-252 ESYVQYGFS
+252 ERYVQYGFS

-271 DWGDFVPE
+271 DWGNFVP
-279 NASSLLEIF
+279 NDF
-288 SRNVESK
+288 SELQKNYADNLVQPHQQNESK
-295 EQTSSKSNFKSISEM
+295 LRILDM
-310 LKQVPERI
+310 LTIPPNNI
-318 KNKDTKEEKP
+318 KNLDKSEEKP

-350 QTMHNEKVALDDKQ
+350 QTNRNEKVALDDKQ
-364 LIDQFEKY
+364 LIDQFEKH

-380 QEHERVIENVK
+380 PEHERVIENVK

-412 YSTDHDDWSIKKLKR
+412 YSTNHDDWSIKKLKQ
-427 YENSGSYVN
+427 YKNTGSYVN
-436 TLDGDS
+436 T
-442 FEINQKILLLMTAF
+442 FEVNNTDIAQRVLLLMTAF

-496 KFIFQKYLSS
+496 KFIFQRYLNEK
-506 GQIDYF
+506 QIDYF
-512 DLIYDTPA
+512 DLIYGNQT
-520 IDDLKIN
+520 IDDFKID
-527 QLKRKISFGNIENN
+527 QSKLSFGNIENN
-541 FVFNYLDFLIYCNAE
+541 FVFNYLDFLIYCDAE
-556 KRNLD
+556 NSNDK
-561 DRYDVI
+561 VI
-567 KKFKFTQ
+567 KNFKFTQ

-666 LDLFES
+666 FDLFEL
-672 DYKDFCEMCVGES
+672 DYQDFVK
-685 IQ
+685 

>member
-1 MTNESIQALKVQAL
+1 MTNEPIQTFKVQAL

-42 LDIQDYQKQP
+42 LDIQDYQKQTD
-52 EQLNQGQTQ
+52 QLNQGQTQ
-61 GSKKYYIGTLVV
+61 ENKKYYIGTLVV
-73 FERSKGTYEIID
+73 FERSNGTYEIID

-107 KNVLDMSW
+107 KIVLDMSW
-115 FNQFNLDFESRPK
+115 FNQFNLDFQSRPK

-163 AMEKIINQGSLSV
+163 AIEKIINQGGLSV

-184 VVIAQVLVPKDTDL
+184 VVITQVLVPKDTDL

-219 AKLMSVLN
+219 ARLMSVLN

-252 ESYVQYGFS
+252 ERYVQYGFS
-261 TTQRD
+261 TIYRD

-310 LKQVPERI
+310 LKRVPERI

-350 QTMHNEKVALDDKQ
+350 QTNRNEKVALDDKQ

-380 QEHERVIENVK
+380 QEHERVIKNVK

-412 YSTDHDDWSIKKLKR
+412 YSTDHDDWSIKRLKR
-427 YENSGSYVN
+427 YKDSSSYVN

-442 FEINQKILLLMTAF
+442 SEITQKILLLMTAF
-456 HVSTPT
+456 QVSTPT

-485 DYFNALQHLAR
+485 DYFNAFQHLAR
-496 KFIFQKYLSS
+496 KFIFQRYLNEK
-506 GQIDYF
+506 QIDYF
-512 DLIYDTPA
+512 DLIYGNQT
-520 IDDLKIN
+520 IDDFKID
-527 QLKRKISFGNIENN
+527 QSKLSFGNIENN
-541 FVFNYLDFLIYCNAE
+541 FVFNYLDFLIYCDAE
-556 KRNLD
+556 NSNDK
-561 DRYDVI
+561 VI
-567 KKFKFTQ
+567 KNFKFTQ

-666 LDLFES
+666 LDLFEL
-672 DYKDFCEMCVGES
+672 DYQDFVK
-685 IQ
+685 

>member
-1 MTNESIQALKVQAL
+1 MKNESIQALNVQSL
-15 FENKQTYIIPMY
+15 LENKQKYFIPMY
-27 QRNYAWGEKEIDQLI
+27 QRNYAWGEQEIDQLI
-42 LDIQDYQKQP
+42 LDIQDYQHK
-52 EQLNQGQTQ
+52 NQ
-61 GSKKYYIGTLVV
+61 KYYIGTLVV
-73 FERSKGTYEIID
+73 FEHSNGSYEIID

-107 KNVLDMSW
+107 KIVLDMSW

-163 AMEKIINQGSLSV
+163 AIQKIINQGDLNS

-184 VVIAQVLVPKDTDL
+184 VVITQVLVPKDTDL

-240 LFTSIWN
+240 LFTNIWN

-252 ESYVQYGFS
+252 ERYVQYGFS

-295 EQTSSKSNFKSISEM
+295 GQTSSENNSKSISEM
-310 LKQVPERI
+310 LKQMPDRI

-350 QTMHNEKVALDDKQ
+350 QTNRNKKVALDDKQ
-364 LIDQFEKY
+364 LIDQFEEH
-372 ILLKGQGN
+372 ILLKNLGI
-380 QEHERVIENVK
+380 QEDKEVIENVK
-391 GFMFTLLKCKFIFD
+391 SFMFTLLKSKFLFD
-405 QYIVKRD
+405 QYIIKRD
-412 YSTDHDDWSIKKLKR
+412 YSTDHDDWSIKRLKL
-427 YENSGSYVN
+427 YEKYSSYVTTFGGN
-436 TLDGDS
+436 GADLAK
-442 FEINQKILLLMTAF
+442 KITLLMTAF
-456 HVSTPT
+456 HISTPT

-475 LYQNKDKSVS
+475 LYQNTDKSES

-496 KFIFQKYLSS
+496 KFIFQRYLNEK
-506 GQIDYF
+506 QIDYF
-512 DLIYDTPA
+512 DLIYGNQT
-520 IDDLKIN
+520 IDDFKID
-527 QLKRKISFGNIENN
+527 QSKLSFGNIENN

-584 QIEGERDKLDHENLH
+584 QIEGERDESDHENLH

-672 DYKDFCEMCVGES
+672 DYKDFCEMSVGES

>member
-1 MTNESIQALKVQAL
+1 MKNESIQALKVQAL

-52 EQLNQGQTQ
+52 DQINQGQTQ
-61 GSKKYYIGTLVV
+61 GNKKYYIGTLVV
-73 FERSKGTYEIID
+73 FERSNGTYEIID

-98 CLKRLSKEE
+98 CLKRLSQEE
-107 KNVLDMSW
+107 KIVLDMSW

-128 SSLTFQ
+128 SFLTFQ
-134 ALLRGDHL
+134 ALFRGDRL

-147 SEYNADL
+147 SEYNGDL

-163 AMEKIINQGSLSV
+163 AIQKIIKQGDLSI

-184 VVIAQVLVPKDTDL
+184 VVITQVEVPKDTDL

-203 VMNNRGEQ
+203 VMNSRGEQ

-219 AKLMSVLN
+219 AKLLSLLHKIEDVG
-227 QIKDEADKTSSMT
+227 DRSSCMT

-252 ESYVQYGFS
+252 ERYVQYGFS

-266 VIFGK
+266 VIFGN
-271 DWGDFVPE
+271 DWGDFVTE

-288 SRNVESK
+288 SKNVESQ
-295 EQTSSKSNFKSISEM
+295 EQTNSKSNFQSISEM

-350 QTMHNEKVALDDKQ
+350 QTNRNKKVALDDKQ

-372 ILLKGQGN
+372 ILLKGHEN
-380 QEHERVIENVK
+380 QELERVVENVK

-412 YSTDHDDWSIKKLKR
+412 YSTDHDDWSIKRLKR
-427 YENSGSYVN
+427 YKDSSSYVN
-436 TLDGDS
+436 T
-442 FEINQKILLLMTAF
+442 FEGNNSDIAQRVLLLMTAF
-456 HVSTPT
+456 HTATPT

-496 KFIFQKYLSS
+496 KFIFQRYLNEK
-506 GQIDYF
+506 QIDYF
-512 DLIYDTPA
+512 DLIYGTPA

-527 QLKRKISFGNIENN
+527 QFKRKISFGNIENN

-574 RSSVEHFYAQ
+574 RSSIEHFYAQ
-584 QIEGERDKLDHENLH
+584 QIEGERDKLDDETLH

-618 LPSAKRD
+618 SPSTKCE

-645 QTLEEEKVWKKEQ
+645 QLLEKEGDWSTTQIEKHEQ
-658 ILDHEKKM
+658 AM
-666 LDLFES
+666 FALFES
-672 DYKDFCEMCVGES
+672 AYQDFVK
-685 IQ
+685 

>member
-1 MTNESIQALKVQAL
+1 MKNESIQALKIQAL

-52 EQLNQGQTQ
+52 DQINQGQTH
-61 GSKKYYIGTLVV
+61 GNKKYYIGTLVV
-73 FERSKGTYEIID
+73 FERSNGTYEIID

-98 CLKRLSKEE
+98 CLKRLSQEE
-107 KNVLDMSW
+107 KIVLDMSW

-134 ALLRGDHL
+134 ALLRGNHL

-163 AMEKIINQGSLSV
+163 SIQKIIKQGDLSI

-184 VVIAQVLVPKDTDL
+184 VVITQVAVPKDTNL

-203 VMNNRGEQ
+203 VMNSRGEQ

-219 AKLMSVLN
+219 AKLLSVLHK
-227 QIKDEADKTSSMT
+227 IEDVGDRTSCMT

-252 ESYVQYGFS
+252 ERYVQYGFS

-279 NASSLLEIF
+279 SASSLLKIF
-288 SRNVESK
+288 SKNVESQ
-295 EQTSSKSNFKSISEM
+295 EQTSSKSNFQSISEM
-310 LKQVPERI
+310 LKKVPERI
-318 KNKDTKEEKP
+318 KNKDTKEERP

-338 NFLLQVLQIWLS
+338 NFLLHVLQIWLS
-350 QTMHNEKVALDDKQ
+350 QTNRNQKVALDDKQ
-364 LIDQFEKY
+364 LIDQFEEH
-372 ILLKGQGN
+372 ILLKNLGI
-380 QEHERVIENVK
+380 QEDKEAIENVK
-391 GFMFTLLKCKFIFD
+391 SFMFILLKSKFLFD

-412 YSTDHDDWSIKKLKR
+412 YSTDHDDWSIKRLKL
-427 YENSGSYVN
+427 YERNSSYVYTFEGNN
-436 TLDGDS
+436 TD
-442 FEINQKILLLMTAF
+442 IAQRVLLLMTAF
-456 HVSTPT
+456 HTATPT

-496 KFIFQKYLSS
+496 KFIFQRYLNEK
-506 GQIDYF
+506 QIDYF
-512 DLIYDTPA
+512 DLIYGTPA

-527 QLKRKISFGNIENN
+527 QFKRKISFGNIENN

-584 QIEGERDKLDHENLH
+584 QIEGERAKLDDETLH

-618 LPSAKRD
+618 SPSTKCE

-645 QTLEEEKVWKKEQ
+645 QLLEKEGDWSTTQIEKHEQ
-658 ILDHEKKM
+658 AM
-666 LDLFES
+666 FALFES
-672 DYKDFCEMCVGES
+672 AYQDFVK
-685 IQ
+685 

>member
-1 MTNESIQALKVQAL
+1 MTNESIQALNVQAL

-42 LDIQDYQKQP
+42 LDIQDYQKQTD
-52 EQLNQGQTQ
+52 QLNQGQTQ
-61 GSKKYYIGTLVV
+61 ENKKYYIGTLVV
-73 FERSKGTYEIID
+73 FERSNSTYEIID

-107 KNVLDMSW
+107 KIVLDMSW
-115 FNQFNLDFESRPK
+115 FNQFNLDFHSRPK

-163 AMEKIINQGSLSV
+163 AIQKIIKQGDLSV

-184 VVIAQVLVPKDTDL
+184 VVITQVLVPKDTDL

-219 AKLMSVLN
+219 AQLMSVLN

-252 ESYVQYGFS
+252 ERYVQYGFS

-288 SRNVESK
+288 SKNVESQ
-295 EQTSSKSNFKSISEM
+295 EQTNSESNFQSISEM
-310 LKQVPERI
+310 LKKVPERI
-318 KNKDTKEEKP
+318 RNKDTKEEKL

-350 QTMHNEKVALDDKQ
+350 QTMRNEKVALDDKQ
-364 LIDQFEKY
+364 LIDQFEKH

-380 QEHERVIENVK
+380 PEHERVIENVK

-442 FEINQKILLLMTAF
+442 SEINQKILLLMTAF

-485 DYFNALQHLAR
+485 DYFNAFQHLAR
-496 KFIFQKYLSS
+496 KFIFQRYLNEK
-506 GQIDYF
+506 QIDYF
-512 DLIYDTPA
+512 DLIYGNQK
-520 IDDLKIN
+520 IDDFKID
-527 QLKRKISFGNIENN
+527 QSKLSFGNIENN

-584 QIEGERDKLDHENLH
+584 QIEGERDDSDHENLH

-672 DYKDFCEMCVGES
+672 DYQDFVK
-685 IQ
+685 

>member
-1 MTNESIQALKVQAL
+1 MTNESIQALNVQAL

-42 LDIQDYQKQP
+42 LDIQDYQKQTD
-52 EQLNQGQTQ
+52 QLNQGQTQ
-61 GSKKYYIGTLVV
+61 ENKKYYIGTLVV
-73 FERSKGTYEIID
+73 FERSNSTYEIID

-107 KNVLDMSW
+107 KIVLDMSW
-115 FNQFNLDFESRPK
+115 FNQFNLDFHSRPK

-163 AMEKIINQGSLSV
+163 AIQKIIKQGDLSV

-184 VVIAQVLVPKDTDL
+184 VVITQVLVPKDTDL

-219 AKLMSVLN
+219 AQLMSVLN

-252 ESYVQYGFS
+252 ERYVQYGFS

-288 SRNVESK
+288 SKNVESQ
-295 EQTSSKSNFKSISEM
+295 EQTNSESNFQSISEM
-310 LKQVPERI
+310 LKKVPERI
-318 KNKDTKEEKP
+318 RNKDTKEEKL

-350 QTMHNEKVALDDKQ
+350 QTMRNEKVALDDKQ
-364 LIDQFEKY
+364 LIDQFEKH

-380 QEHERVIENVK
+380 PEHERVIENVK

-442 FEINQKILLLMTAF
+442 SEINQKILLLMTAF

-485 DYFNALQHLAR
+485 DYFNAFQHLAR
-496 KFIFQKYLSS
+496 KFIFQRYLNEK
-506 GQIDYF
+506 QIDYF
-512 DLIYDTPA
+512 DLIYGNQK
-520 IDDLKIN
+520 IDDFKID
-527 QLKRKISFGNIENN
+527 QSKLSFGNIENN

-584 QIEGERDKLDHENLH
+584 QIEGERDDSDHENLH

-672 DYKDFCEMCVGES
+672 DYKDFCEMCAGES
-685 IQ
+685 I

>member
-1 MTNESIQALKVQAL
+1 MTNESIQALNVQAL

-52 EQLNQGQTQ
+52 DQLNLGQTQ
-61 GSKKYYIGTLVV
+61 GNKKYYIGTLVV
-73 FERSKGTYEIID
+73 FERIDGTYEIID

-98 CLKRLSKEE
+98 YLKRLSKED
-107 KNVLDMSW
+107 KIVLDMSW

-128 SSLTFQ
+128 SSLTFE

-163 AMEKIINQGSLSV
+163 AMEKVINQGGLSG

-184 VVIAQVLVPKDTDL
+184 VVITQVAVPKDTNL

-219 AKLMSVLN
+219 AKLLSVLHK
-227 QIKDEADKTSSMT
+227 IEDVGDRTSCMT
-240 LFTSIWN
+240 LFTSIWS

-252 ESYVQYGFS
+252 ERYVQYGFS

-271 DWGDFVPE
+271 DWGDFIP
-279 NASSLLEIF
+279 NDF
-288 SRNVESK
+288 SELQKNYANNLVQPHQQKESK
-295 EQTSSKSNFKSISEM
+295 LRILDMLTIPPSN
-310 LKQVPERI
+310 I
-318 KNKDTKEEKP
+318 KNLDKSEEKP

-338 NFLLQVLQIWLS
+338 NFLLQVLQIWIS
-350 QTMHNEKVALDDKQ
+350 QTDRNEKVALDDKQ

-372 ILLKGQGN
+372 ILLKEQEN
-380 QEHERVIENVK
+380 QEYERVIENVK
-391 GFMFTLLKCKFIFD
+391 GFMFALFKCKFIFD
-405 QYIVKRD
+405 QYLIKRD
-412 YSTDHDDWSIKKLKR
+412 YSTDHDDWSIKRLKL
-427 YENSGSYVN
+427 YEKNSSYVN
-436 TLDGDS
+436 T
-442 FEINQKILLLMTAF
+442 FEGNSTDIAQRILLLMTAF

-475 LYQNKDKSVS
+475 LYQNKDRTES
-485 DYFNALQHLAR
+485 DYLKALQHLAR
-496 KFIFQKYLSS
+496 KFIFLRYLSAE
-506 GQIDYF
+506 QVDYF
-512 DLIYDTPA
+512 DLIYVNQT
-520 IDDLKIN
+520 IRDLKIDESK
-527 QLKRKISFGNIENN
+527 LSFGNIENN
-541 FVFNYLDFLIYCNAE
+541 FVFNYLDFLIYCHAGNSND
-556 KRNLD
+556 K
-561 DRYDVI
+561 VI
-567 KKFKFTQ
+567 KNFKFTQ

-584 QIEGERDKLDHENLH
+584 QVEVANGKLDDKTLH
-599 RFGNLCLISSSKNS
+599 SFGNLCLISSSKNS

-625 YFMPEIR
+625 YFLHEINT
-632 KGKIDTLKLYLMI
+632 GKIDTLKLYLMI
-645 QTLEEEKVWKKEQ
+645 KLLEEEKDWGTTQIQTHKE
-658 ILDHEKKM
+658 DM
-666 LDLFES
+666 LKLFES
-672 DYKDFCEMCVGES
+672 DYQDFFKMSADES
-685 IQ
+685 IQC